1 MVQDAI
7 GKTMGRC
14 KTKAPRRGGAE
25 VSSSRM
31 SKRHWNVGTT
41 KG

>member
-25 VSSSRM
+25 VSSRM